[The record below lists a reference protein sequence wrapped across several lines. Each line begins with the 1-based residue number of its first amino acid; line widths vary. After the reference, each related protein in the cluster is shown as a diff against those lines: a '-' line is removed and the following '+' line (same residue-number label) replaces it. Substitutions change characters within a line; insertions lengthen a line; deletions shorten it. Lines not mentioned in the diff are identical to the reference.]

1 MASLSS
7 ARALRAPSVPT
18 TAFSAALFPA
28 ALFSAALSP
37 VALLPAALLPAA
49 LLLCA
54 GTASANPRALP
65 FTYQHEQIASGAAE
79 LEQYVDLTP
88 SRARDSSS
96 GSPLWYGLSQ
106 FATEFEYGLTD
117 RLELGL
123 YVTYAPAASSGFSD
137 IPRAPDGNGMKQR
150 LRFKLAETG
159 AWPIDVS
166 LYGETVE
173 NEREFELEAKVIL
186 QRRFGLA
193 RVIANL
199 SGEREFYYD
208 GKHDI
213 VLNPSAGLTFELSPT
228 IQPGIEWWMRGEY
241 PEENPPSPRPFNLG
255 PHHYLGP
262 TVLLQ
267 FGALWWTTGIYLRL
281 SDTSHT
287 MDIGDGYGG
296 VWARSV
302 LGVEL

>member
-1 MASLSS
+1 MASVS
-7 ARALRAPSVPT
+7 PSR
-18 TAFSAALFPA
+18 
-28 ALFSAALSP
+28 
-37 VALLPAALLPAA
+37 
-49 LLLCA
+49 LLLA
-54 GTASANPRALP
+54 APLLLWASAASANPRPLP

-88 SRARDSSS
+88 SRARDASS
-96 GSPLWYGLSQ
+96 GTPLWYGLTQ

-123 YVTYAPAASSGFSD
+123 YVTYAPAASNGFTD
-137 IPRAPDGNGMKQR
+137 IPRAMDGNGMKQR

-159 AWPIDVS
+159 QWPIDVS
-166 LYGETVE
+166 LYGEAVE

-186 QRRFGLA
+186 QRRLGLA
-193 RVIANL
+193 RIIANL

-228 IQPGIEWWMRGEY
+228 VQPGIEWWMRAEY
-241 PEENPPSPRPFNLG
+241 PEEGNVPRTFVLG

-262 TVLLQ
+262 TLLLQ
-267 FGALWWTTGIYLRL
+267 FGALWWTTGVYLRL
-281 SDTSHT
+281 NDRAHT
-287 MDIGDGYGG
+287 QQIGEGFGG

-302 LGVEL
+302 LGIEL

>member
-7 ARALRAPSVPT
+7 PRVLLAAP
-18 TAFSAALFPA
+18 
-28 ALFSAALSP
+28 
-37 VALLPAALLPAA
+37 
-49 LLLCA
+49 LLLWA
-54 GTASANPRALP
+54 GAASANPRPLP
-65 FTYQHEQIASGAAE
+65 FTYQHEQIASGSAE

-88 SRARDSSS
+88 TRAREASS
-96 GSPLWYGLSQ
+96 GAALWYGSTQ

-123 YVTYAPAASSGFSD
+123 YVTYAPAAASGFAD
-137 IPRAPDGNGMKQR
+137 IPRAMDGNGMKQR

-159 AWPIDVS
+159 EWPIDVS
-166 LYGETVE
+166 LYGEAVE

-186 QRRFGLA
+186 QRRLGLA
-193 RVIANL
+193 RIIANL

-213 VLNPSAGLTFELSPT
+213 VLNPSAGFTFELSPT
-228 IQPGIEWWMRGEY
+228 VQPGIEWWMRGEY
-241 PEENPPSPRPFNLG
+241 PEEGNAPRAFVLG

-262 TVLLQ
+262 TLLLQ
-267 FGALWWTTGIYLRL
+267 FGALWWTTGVYLRL
-281 SDTSHT
+281 NDRGHT
-287 MDIGDGYGG
+287 QQIGEGFGS

-302 LGVEL
+302 LGIEL

>member
-1 MASLSS
+1 
-7 ARALRAPSVPT
+7 V
-18 TAFSAALFPA
+18 
-28 ALFSAALSP
+28 
-37 VALLPAALLPAA
+37 LLW
-49 LLLCA
+49 A
-54 GTASANPRALP
+54 GVASANPRPLP

-88 SRARDSSS
+88 GRAREASS
-96 GSPLWYGLSQ
+96 PAARWYGLSQ

-123 YVTYAPAASSGFSD
+123 YVTYAPAASSGFD
-137 IPRAPDGNGMKQR
+137 EIPRAPDGNGMKQR

-159 AWPIDVS
+159 EWPIDVS
-166 LYGETVE
+166 LYGEAVE
-173 NEREFELEAKVIL
+173 NERELELEAKVIL
-186 QRRFGLA
+186 QRRLGLA

-228 IQPGIEWWMRGEY
+228 IQPGIEWWMRAEY
-241 PEENPPSPRPFNLG
+241 PEENPPSPRPFTLG

-262 TVLLQ
+262 TLLLQ
-267 FGALWWTTGIYLRL
+267 FGALWWTTGIYVRL

-287 MDIGDGYGG
+287 LQIGEGFGG
-296 VWARSV
+296 IWARSV
-302 LGVEL
+302 LGIEL